1 MYIGS
6 LTQGLAHKNQGKR
19 SRKKKRLGVLKQ
31 MGFRKEYLG
40 KLRI

>member
-19 SRKKKRLGVLKQ
+19 SREKKIENSNSVG
-31 MGFRKEYLG
+31 KES
-40 KLRI
+40 IW

>member
-19 SRKKKRLGVLKQ
+19 SRKKKRELSVDK
-31 MGFRKEYLG
+31 KS
-40 KLRI
+40 IW